1 MAKAEK
7 NSFSKEV
14 KKVEKDVETF
24 AEKVNKFFEEEP
36 IHYLILACIFIVA
49 TVSGLQTIHHIKQK
63 YGEFLEV
70 LEKGIHCLFVIEMAF
85 RIIVTK
91 KKFFQ
96 NYWNIF
102 DLTLILATLYPSP
115 FTPTVLIIF
124 RGLTSLNVLN
134 IFPKTRHI
142 IQGLAKST
150 PGIISVCFLAFI
162 FFYAFSLISTELYR
176 EYAPELFGDIGISM
190 RTLFS
195 MVGEFSWLEISQTM
209 TKYYPDAWIFLM
221 IFNSILGYFVFNLV
235 VGTIVGAMSEVVE
248 DDMRRKGTHPLDNH
262 IKSLKEELA
271 EIKRDLALSK
281 RK

>member
-1 MAKAEK
+1 MARK
-7 NSFSKEV
+7 NTFSQEV
-14 KKVEKDVETF
+14 KEVEKDVETF
-24 AEKVNKFFEEEP
+24 AEKVFAFFEAP
-36 IHYLILACIFIVA
+36 PVHYLIISLVCVVA
-49 TVSGLQTIHHIKQK
+49 IIAGIQTLPSFKHT
-63 YGEFLEV
+63 YGELLEIV
-70 LEKGIHCLFVIEMAF
+70 ERGIHCLFMAEMIF

-102 DLTLILATLYPSP
+102 DLTLIVATFYPSP
-115 FTPTVLIIF
+115 FTPTVLIVF
-124 RGLTSLNVLN
+124 RGLTSLNILN

-162 FFYAFSLISTELYR
+162 FFYAFSLISTELYH
-176 EYAPELFGDIGISM
+176 EHAPELFGNIGLSM

-195 MVGEFSWLEISQTM
+195 MVGEFSWLEVSKTM
-209 TKYYPDAWIFLM
+209 EIHYPEAWIFLM

-248 DDMRRKGTHPLDNH
+248 EDMRRKGTHPLDNH
-262 IKSLKEELA
+262 IKHLKAELA
-271 EIKRDLALSK
+271 EIKEALRATKTS
-281 RK
+281 

>member
-1 MAKAEK
+1 MTRK
-7 NSFSKEV
+7 NTFSREV
-14 KKVEKDVETF
+14 KEVEKDVETF
-24 AEKVNKFFEEEP
+24 AEKVLSFFEAEP
-36 IHYLILACIFIVA
+36 VHYLIISLVCIIA
-49 TVSGLQTIHHIKQK
+49 LISGLQTMPAIKRQ
-63 YGEFLEV
+63 YGELLEMI
-70 LEKGIHCLFVIEMAF
+70 EKGIHCLFVAEMAF

-115 FTPTVLIIF
+115 FTPTVLIVF

-134 IFPKTRHI
+134 IFPRTRHI
-142 IQGLAKST
+142 IQGLARST
-150 PGIISVCFLAFI
+150 PGIISVSFLAFI
-162 FFYAFSLISTELYR
+162 FFYAFSLISTELYH
-176 EYAPELFGDIGISM
+176 EHAPELFGNIGLSM

-195 MVGEFSWLEISQTM
+195 MVGEFTWLEVSETM
-209 TKYYPDAWIFLM
+209 ITHYPDAWIFLM

-262 IKSLKEELA
+262 VKHLKEELA
-271 EIKRDLALSK
+271 EIKEALKAS